1 MLTSTVARPAPWN
14 LAALS
19 LSMLLAALGTSI
31 VNVGLPALAQAFGA
45 SYREVQWVVISYL
58 LVITALVVVAGRLG
72 DLVGRRRLLLAGVS
86 LFTLASLLCALA
98 PSLGW
103 LIAARALQGVGA
115 AVMMALTM
123 AFVGDI
129 VPKEQTGA
137 AMGLLGTMSAVGT
150 ALGPTLGGMLIAG
163 FAWPAIFLMN
173 LPLGALTL
181 QLAWAYL
188 PGDRPLE
195 RKAAPFIRLEMLRH
209 PVLGAG
215 FAMNALVTTVVMATL
230 MVGPFYLPAAFGLDA
245 ARVGLVMSCGPL
257 VSALTGVP
265 AGRVVDRF
273 GARRVAVG
281 GLTVMA
287 TGAALLALLPASLGV
302 GGYVVP
308 LALTTAGYAIFQA
321 ANNTAVMTAV
331 AAEQRGVASGL
342 LTLSRNLGLVAGA
355 SLMGT
360 VFALAGM
367 HLTFA
372 LATALVGA
380 ALLIAKARE

>member
-31 VNVGLPALAQAFGA
+31 VNVGLPALAQTFGA

-72 DLVGRRRLLLAGVS
+72 DLVGRRRLLLAGVA
-86 LFTLASLLCALA
+86 LFTVASLLCALA

-103 LIAARALQGVGA
+103 LIAARSLQGMGA
-115 AVMMALTM
+115 AVMMALTI

-129 VPKEQTGA
+129 VPKEQTGT

-181 QLAWAYL
+181 LLAWAYL
-188 PGDRPLE
+188 PADRPLE
-195 RKAAPFIRLEMLRH
+195 RKAAPFLRLQMLRH
-209 PVLGAG
+209 RVLGAG
-215 FAMNALVTTVVMATL
+215 CAMNTLVTTVVMATL

-273 GARRVAVG
+273 GARRVTVG

-287 TGAALLALLPASLGV
+287 TGAALMALASASLGV

-331 AAEQRGVASGL
+331 AAEQRGVVSGL

-367 HLTFA
+367 RLTFA
-372 LATALVGA
+372 LAAALVGA
-380 ALLIAKARE
+380 ALLIAKARA